1 MRAPKIRNYAF
12 LHVILICYEL
22 SVRVFK
28 LTFIISLTST
38 VESFNPAAAMEEMET
53 LNIVISS
60 LNK

>member
-1 MRAPKIRNYAF
+1 MRF
-12 LHVILICYEL
+12 LHVILIWYDV

-38 VESFNPAAAMEEMET
+38 VESLNPAAAAAMEEMET